1 MASRSVALLALLL
14 ATLAVS
20 APTVVRADQRDKAL
34 VDKVEVRPSTLFGLA
49 RIRALVSATE
59 LQGARVPRDGKP
71 ALTVKVGGSKVPF
84 VLGLSAQAEV
94 ELDIVL
100 VIATTDVFAQDL
112 DAIRDALD
120 AGLLTPLE
128 KLEKPGPSRV
138 QVAIIGYGENTTQQK
153 RLGPIAAAR
162 TAMKALE
169 ADDATPAVAL
179 AAAVSDAVSLASR
192 TRPKQVGAMQRPI
205 VIVVSDGDGISLED
219 RPALTKIGVDAG
231 KKGVRIH
238 ALGFSPTK
246 ARKPLLTLGELT
258 KQSGGTFRWVQEME
272 GWGVALDQLVE
283 QLTGQ
288 YVVTLLGPIDEV
300 AGRKLAVSID
310 HAGDK
315 LEAPDVKLPPVKC
328 AKNVCEANQY
338 CVRGECIT
346 RRTRGGGGPLKL
358 ILIIAGALVAVIVG
372 GLGAR
377 AIVLRRRATPHTA
390 RPLPMATAAVVAAAA
405 PPVVAAPPGG
415 PVLIVMSGPE
425 ASRQIPLHHGFTL
438 GKAPGSHF
446 SLAHDST
453 ASTNHAQIT
462 FDGQTW
468 SLTDLG
474 STNGTFANGNRVT
487 TVRLY
492 PGITLRLGSTELR
505 FWQQ

>member
-1 MASRSVALLALLL
+1 LQPRAQLATVAPMASRSVALLALLL

-205 VIVVSDGDGISLED
+205 VIVVSDGDGI
-219 RPALTKIGVDAG
+219 PAEPEARAKVTKVAEAAG
-231 KKGVRIH
+231 KKNVRIH
-238 ALGFSPTK
+238 ALGFSPSQG
-246 ARKPLLTLGELT
+246 AQAAP
-258 KQSGGTFRWVQEME
+258 QRW
-272 GWGVALDQLVE
+272 ASC
-283 QLTGQ
+283 
-288 YVVTLLGPIDEV
+288 PSSR
-300 AGRKLAVSID
+300 AGRS
-310 HAGDK
+310 AGS
-315 LEAPDVKLPPVKC
+315 
-328 AKNVCEANQY
+328 
-338 CVRGECIT
+338 
-346 RRTRGGGGPLKL
+346 RRSR
-358 ILIIAGALVAVIVG
+358 
-372 GLGAR
+372 
-377 AIVLRRRATPHTA
+377 
-390 RPLPMATAAVVAAAA
+390 
-405 PPVVAAPPGG
+405 
-415 PVLIVMSGPE
+415 
-425 ASRQIPLHHGFTL
+425 ASRVATRAARG
-438 GKAPGSHF
+438 A
-446 SLAHDST
+446 AHP
-453 ASTNHAQIT
+453 AST
-462 FDGQTW
+462 W
-468 SLTDLG
+468 
-474 STNGTFANGNRVT
+474 
-487 TVRLY
+487 
-492 PGITLRLGSTELR
+492 
-505 FWQQ
+505 